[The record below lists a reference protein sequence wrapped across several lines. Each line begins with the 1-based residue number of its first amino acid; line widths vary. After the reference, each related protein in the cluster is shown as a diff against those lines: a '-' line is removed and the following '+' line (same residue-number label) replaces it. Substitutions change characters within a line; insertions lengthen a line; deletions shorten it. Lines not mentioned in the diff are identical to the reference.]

1 MSWDGPTAA
10 WWQGEVS
17 GDAAYT
23 RDVDPLLDELMDN
36 VDETPVLDL
45 GCGDGRLLAGHA
57 GVGVDASLD
66 LVRHAVQSGSAV
78 VADVR
83 RLPFAADSWL
93 AAYAVLVLEHLED
106 PSPFFVE
113 AARVIA
119 SGGLLA
125 VVINHP
131 VYTAPRS
138 GPFVDPV
145 DDEVLWRWGKYLE
158 VGESTEPAGSGTV
171 MFHHRPLGD
180 LLTAAADAGWK
191 LERMVERSLEPAE
204 DPLLAAQTHLPRL
217 LGVRW
222 RR

>member
-1 MSWDGPTAA
+1 MSWDGPTAE
-10 WWQGEVS
+10 WWMGEVG

-23 RDVDPLLDELMDN
+23 RDVDPLLDELLGH

-45 GCGDGRLLAGHA
+45 GCGDGRLLASHA
-57 GVGVDASLD
+57 AVGVDASLD
-66 LVRHAVQSGSAV
+66 LVRHAAESGPAV

-93 AAYAVLVLEHLED
+93 AAYAVLVLEHIED

-113 AARVIA
+113 AARVITP
-119 SGGLLA
+119 GGFLA

-138 GPFVDPV
+138 GPFVDPA
-145 DDEVLWRWGKYLE
+145 DDEVLWRWGEYLE
-158 VGESTEPAGSGTV
+158 RGASTEPAGSGTV
-171 MFHHRPLGD
+171 LFHHRPLGD
-180 LLTAAADAGWK
+180 LLTSAAAAGWK
-191 LERMVERSLEPAE
+191 LEQMIERALEPAG
-204 DPLLAAQTHLPRL
+204 DSLLAAQTHLPRL